1 MLLEPWVAQHAGGL
15 DDAELSSFERFLD
28 SSDMDLYAWFTGRG
42 LPDDGVLAAWV
53 ERILADSRAS
63 R

>member
-1 MLLEPWVAQHAGGL
+1 MLLEPWVERHAAGL

-42 LPDDGVLAAWV
+42 RPDDGVLAAWV
-53 ERILADSRAS
+53 DRILGAS
-63 R
+63 HATR